1 MKGYRISILRHGR
14 TEANEKG
21 IYIGKTDLPLSEA
34 GKAQLKELY
43 ETHEY
48 PKVQKVYTSPLERA
62 VQSAEIL
69 FPDRELTEA
78 DDLREMDFGIFE
90 GLKAEDL
97 VNLDSYKKWLKGG
110 LDNPPPNGESLRNM
124 MVRCYTALNA
134 IILDMMNEGITH
146 AGVMTHSG
154 ILMNIPDDL
163 YEAAR
168 IDGASP
174 FVTFRKITMP
184 YVLFVTTPYLIT
196 QLVGNINNFNVIY
209 LLSAGKPTPVG
220 DSAGKTDLLV
230 TWLYKLTIDNQEYNI
245 GAVIGILTFIV
256 LSIVALVTY
265 RNTKSYK
272 DEEGFM

>member
-1 MKGYRISILRHGR
+1 MKGYRLSILRHGR

-69 FPDRELTEA
+69 FPDRELTEV

-134 IILDMMNEGITH
+134 IILDMMNEGVTH

-154 ILMNIPDDL
+154 ILMNMMSCFGLP
-163 YEAAR
+163 
-168 IDGASP
+168 
-174 FVTFRKITMP
+174 KM
-184 YVLFVTTPYLIT
+184 
-196 QLVGNINNFNVIY
+196 
-209 LLSAGKPTPVG
+209 KPMEFACPVG
-220 DSAGKTDLLV
+220 HGYEIMVTAQMWQGPSGGAQRGVFPGGEAVGYEGAGGALFGYGSGGGDS
-230 TWLYKLTIDNQEYNI
+230 
-245 GAVIGILTFIV
+245 
-256 LSIVALVTY
+256 
-265 RNTKSYK
+265 
-272 DEEGFM
+272 